1 MKKICILGV
10 CALMGMGAMAQ
21 ETVLKDAK
29 KAVGKQSFDEVVKIL
44 TPAFSDPATANNPET
59 YFLAG
64 KAGME
69 YWKKM
74 DTQGRAQEGG
84 LSEADGLKAAQA
96 LLGGYD
102 YLMKAIELDGK
113 AAKPKYTK
121 DAIKLITE
129 NFNGFNT
136 AGVYFFNGKDF
147 MGAYNAWDVFVNLP
161 ESPLFSDNKLLAA
174 MVTPEMK
181 IDLYYNQG
189 ISAFQAQDF
198 DKALAGLNNSIAAGN
213 DNKTA
218 YDYALYSAIQ
228 TNDPEKIRAAAQ
240 QGYEKFG
247 KEDSQYIGQIINGYL
262 TEKNFS
268 QALSLIDQAI
278 ADSPEVSQYY
288 FIKGI
293 VQEQP
298 EIGQDPMASYQKA
311 VELDPKNDNAWY
323 QMAYNMYLKAGQIS
337 ENAPVNQAEFDK
349 VKKEQIDPL
358 LRQVIE
364 YGRKAYVIRRD
375 NDGDLHDVQTM
386 LKNAYYELG
395 EDYNQ
400 KMSDIL

>member
-1 MKKICILGV
+1 MKKFCILGV
-10 CALMGMGAMAQ
+10 CALMSMGAMAQ

-29 KAVGKQSFDEVVKIL
+29 KAVGKQSYEEVVKIL

-74 DTQGRAQEGG
+74 DTQSRAQGG
-84 LSEADGLKAAQA
+84 DLSETDGLAAAKA

-102 YLMKAIELDGK
+102 YLMKAIELDQA
-113 AAKPKYTK
+113 AAKPKYAK
-121 DAIKLITE
+121 DAVKLISE

-136 AGVYFFNGKDF
+136 AGVYFFNGKDYAD
-147 MGAYNAWDVFVNLP
+147 AYRAWDVFVTLP
-161 ESPLFSDNKLLAA
+161 ESPLFSDNKLMAA

-181 IDLYYNQG
+181 VDLYYNQG
-189 ISAFQAQDF
+189 IAAFQAEQF
-198 DKALAGLNNSIAAGN
+198 DKALDALNNSIASGN

-218 YDYALYSAIQ
+218 YDYALYAAIQ
-228 TNDPEKIRAAAQ
+228 CNDPAKIRAAAMK
-240 QGYEKFG
+240 GYEKFG
-247 KEDSQYIGQIINGYL
+247 KEDSQYIGQIINGYIN
-262 TEKNFS
+262 EKNFPE
-268 QALSLIDQAI
+268 ALALIDQAI
-278 ADSPEVSQYY
+278 ADSPDVSQYY

-298 EIGQDPMASYQKA
+298 EIGQDPMESYRKA
-311 VELDPKNDNAWY
+311 VEIDPNNDNAWY
-323 QMAYNMYLKAGQIS
+323 QMAYLLYMKAGQIS

-349 VKKEQIDPL
+349 VKSEQIDPL

-364 YGRKAYVIRRD
+364 NARKAYVIRRD
-375 NDGDLHDVQTM
+375 KDGDLHDIETM

-400 KMSDIL
+400 KMSDIM

>member
-29 KAVGKQSFDEVVKIL
+29 KAVGKQTFDEVVKIL
-44 TPAFSDPATANNPET
+44 TPAFSDPSTANNPET

-69 YWKKM
+69 YWKKL

-84 LSEADGLKAAQA
+84 LSEADGLKAANA

-102 YLMKAIELDGK
+102 YLLKAIELDK
-113 AAKPKYTK
+113 NAAKPKYEK
-121 DAIKLITE
+121 DAVKLITE
-129 NFNGFNT
+129 NFDGFNT
-136 AGVYFFNGKDF
+136 AGVYFFNGKEY
-147 MGAYNAWDVFVNLP
+147 MNAYRAWDVFLSIP
-161 ESPLFSDNKLLAA
+161 ESPLFSDNKLIAA

-181 IDLYYNQG
+181 VDLYYNQG
-189 ISAFQAQDF
+189 IAAFQAEQF
-198 DKALAGLNNSIAAGN
+198 DKALAALNNSIAAGN

-218 YDYALYSAIQ
+218 YDYALYAAIQ
-228 TNDPEKIRAAAQ
+228 TNDPEKVRAAAI

-247 KEDSQYIGQIINGYL
+247 KEDSQYIGQIINGYIN
-262 TEKNFS
+262 EKNFTE
-268 QALSLIDQAI
+268 ALALIDKAI

-298 EIGQDPMASYQKA
+298 EIGQDPMQSYQKA
-311 VELDPKNDNAWY
+311 VEIDPENDNAWY
-323 QMAYNMYLKAGQIS
+323 QMGYNTYLQAQKIS
-337 ENAPVNQAEFDK
+337 ENAPVNQAEYDK
-349 VKKEQIDPL
+349 VKSEQIDPL
-358 LRQVIE
+358 LRQTIE
-364 YGRKAYVIRRD
+364 YVRKAYVIRRD
-375 NDGDLHDVQTM
+375 KDGDLHDPEVI

-400 KMSDIL
+400 KMSDIM

>member
-21 ETVLKDAK
+21 EAVLKEAK
-29 KAVGKQSFDEVVKIL
+29 KAVGKQSYEEVVKIL

-69 YWKKM
+69 FWKKM
-74 DTQGRAQEGG
+74 DVQARSTETG
-84 LSEADGLKAAQA
+84 LSEADGLQAAKA

-102 YLMKAIELDGK
+102 YLMKAIELDEK
-113 AAKPKYTK
+113 AAKPKYAK

-136 AGVYFFNGKDF
+136 AGVYFFNAKDF
-147 MGAYNAWDVFVNLP
+147 KDAYRAWDVFVNLP
-161 ESPLFSDNKLLAA
+161 DMPQFADNKLMSA

-181 IDLYYNQG
+181 VDLYYNQG
-189 ISAFQAQDF
+189 IAAFQAEEFGMAYD
-198 DKALAGLNNSIAAGN
+198 ALNKSIDAGN

-218 YDYALYSAIQ
+218 YDYALYAAI
-228 TNDPEKIRAAAQ
+228 TMNDAEKTRAAAIKA
-240 QGYEKFG
+240 YEKFG
-247 KEDSQYIGQIINGYL
+247 KEDPQYIGQIINGYIN
-262 TEKNFS
+262 EKNFS

-298 EIGQDPMASYQKA
+298 EIGQDPMVSYEKA
-311 VELDPKNDNAWY
+311 VQLDPNNDNAWY
-323 QMAYNMYLKAGQIS
+323 QMGYNTYLQAQKIS
-337 ENAPVNQAEFDK
+337 ENAPVKQDEFDK

-358 LRQVIE
+358 LRKTIE
-364 YGRKAYVIRRD
+364 YVRKAYVIRRD
-375 NDGDLHDVQTM
+375 KDGDLHDPEVI

-400 KMSDIL
+400 QMKDIM